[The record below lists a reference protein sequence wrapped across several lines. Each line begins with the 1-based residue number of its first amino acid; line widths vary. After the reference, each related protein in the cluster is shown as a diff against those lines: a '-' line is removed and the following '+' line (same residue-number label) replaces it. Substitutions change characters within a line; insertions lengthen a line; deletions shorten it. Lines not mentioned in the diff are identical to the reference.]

1 MWAMPKGKKKVAKSA
16 APRRN
21 ARKKTAK
28 VSQKI
33 RRHNFVAKNVEAHVP
48 EGVEKMAASH
58 SGHHFLYRV
67 RTIVGWT
74 AVVAFVFA
82 TLSLVASKGSLDE
95 KSSPLAEKLSKVSI
109 LSADED
115 EISIFATGDVLLART
130 IEAKMRAKKDYTYP
144 FHTVAEI
151 LKSADI
157 AFANL
162 ETAMLPGKTTP
173 NGSMV
178 FRADEEAAQG
188 LKFAGFDVMSV
199 ANNHTMNYK
208 AGGLMRA
215 IRALKKAGIAPVGG
229 GENQDAAHTPAMLD
243 VKGKRIAFYAYND
256 PNIPPGFHGEAKI
269 DAAGI
274 AKMDI
279 ETVKNDVR
287 NARQNLGAD
296 IIVVSMHAGK
306 EYKKEPTQF
315 QKDFAH
321 AAIDSGASLI
331 IGHHPHVVQPPEFY
345 GDGVILY
352 SLGNFVFDQ
361 FFSQDVRSGAIAKI
375 YLKDEEKPR
384 VEFVPTYL
392 DTVQPRILEGDEA
405 EKALARMGLK

>member
-1 MWAMPKGKKKVAKSA
+1 MPEKKKRVTKSVRVKKNPAK
-16 APRRN
+16 
-21 ARKKTAK
+21 
-28 VSQKI
+28 KI
-33 RRHNFVAKNVEAHVP
+33 RRHNFVVKNVEQNIP

-74 AVVAFVFA
+74 AVIVFVFA
-82 TLSLVASKGSLDE
+82 TLSLVASKGSLDGT
-95 KSSPLAEKLSKVSI
+95 SSPLAEKLSKVSV
-109 LSADED
+109 LSARED
-115 EISIFATGDVLLART
+115 EISLFATGDVLLARSV
-130 IEAKMRAKKDYTYP
+130 EAKMRTKKDYTYP
-144 FHTVAEI
+144 FHKVAEI

-157 AFANL
+157 AFGNL

-173 NGSMV
+173 RDSMV
-178 FRADEEAAQG
+178 FRADEEAAEG
-188 LKFAGFDVMSV
+188 LKFAGYDVMSV

-215 IRALKKAGIAPVGG
+215 MRALESSGIEPVGG
-229 GENQDAAHTPAMLD
+229 GVNQDAAHTPAMID
-243 VKGKRIAFYAYND
+243 VKGRRVAFYAYND
-256 PNIPPGFHGEAKI
+256 PAIPPGFHGEATA

-279 ETVKNDVR
+279 EVVKNDVG
-287 NARQNLGAD
+287 NALKNLGAD
-296 IIVVSMHAGK
+296 IVVVSMHAGR

-321 AAIDSGASLI
+321 AAIDAGASVVV
-331 IGHHPHVVQPPEFY
+331 GHHPHVVQPPEFY
-345 GDGVILY
+345 GNGVILY

-361 FFSQDVRSGAIAKI
+361 FFSKDVRSGAIAKI
-375 YLKDEEKPR
+375 YLKEDEKPR

-392 DTVQPRILEGDEA
+392 DTIQPRVLEGDEG
-405 EKALARMGLK
+405 EKALQSMGLEVP